1 MNLFE
6 VPDFPI
12 GQKVREE
19 TKNDEYKHNRK
30 VNKTNFFSLS
40 ENY

>member
-12 GQKVREE
+12 GHEVREE